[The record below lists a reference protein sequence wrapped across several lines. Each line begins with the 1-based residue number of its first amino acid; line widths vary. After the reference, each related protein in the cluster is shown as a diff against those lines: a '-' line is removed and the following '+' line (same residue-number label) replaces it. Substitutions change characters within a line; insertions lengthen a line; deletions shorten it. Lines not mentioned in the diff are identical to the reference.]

1 MQERSARVTAL
12 YRYPVKGLTAQPLER
27 VALDAGETI
36 AFDRAW
42 AIENG
47 PGRFDP
53 DAPKHLPKVAFLMLM
68 RDERLAALAAEFD
81 EETTTLTL
89 RRDGRQVARG
99 NLSTRIG
106 CQMIEQFISAYM
118 KESLR
123 GPPKIVSAAGHSF
136 SDVAAKCLHIVNLA
150 SVRALE
156 RVAGR
161 TIDPLRFRPN
171 VVIDS
176 DEPWAEF
183 EWLDKTLKI
192 GGARLEVIDR
202 TQRCAAT
209 NVDPATAARDMAI
222 PAILERSQGHSNFGV
237 YARVTAAGEIAVA
250 DEVAASVE
258 TV

>member
-27 VALDAGETI
+27 VALTAGETI

-118 KESLR
+118 KEGLR

-136 SDVAAKCLHIVNLA
+136 SDVAVKCLHIVNLA

-222 PAILERSQGHSNFGV
+222 PAILERSQGHSNFGI

-250 DEVAASVE
+250 DEVATIVE